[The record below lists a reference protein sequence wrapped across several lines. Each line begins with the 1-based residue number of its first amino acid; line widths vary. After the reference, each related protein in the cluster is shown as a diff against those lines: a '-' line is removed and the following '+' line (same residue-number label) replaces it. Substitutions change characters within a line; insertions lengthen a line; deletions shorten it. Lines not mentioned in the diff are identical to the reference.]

1 MTQAVT
7 IPVNKKKIR
16 RNLIGAILFVLLGV
30 LFVIKPFLFI
40 RSDDPTMI
48 RIIGY
53 ICTAFF
59 GIGVILFVQKLRD
72 KKEGLIIDAEGITDN
87 SSGIAA
93 GKVLWRDVKSIRVE
107 QVADQSFIMLDVKD
121 PLLYIRQQQNPVK
134 KRAMELNYQL
144 YKTPV
149 GIAPRFLNIRFDQ
162 LLQLLEGAFKEF
174 RGK

>member
-1 MTQAVT
+1 MQTIT
-7 IPVNKKKIR
+7 IPVNKKKII
-16 RNLIGAILFVLLGV
+16 RNLVGAAVFVLLGI

-53 ICTAFF
+53 ICTGFF
-59 GIGVILFVQKLRD
+59 GVAIILFVQKLQD
-72 KKEGLIIDAEGITDN
+72 KKAGLIIDEEGITDN

-93 GKVLWRDVKSIRVE
+93 GRVLWKDIKNIRTERVT
-107 QVADQSFIMLDVKD
+107 DQPFIMLEIKN
-121 PLLYIRQQQNPVK
+121 PEAYLQQQKNPVK

-149 GIAPRFLNIRFDQ
+149 GISAQFLNIGFEE
-162 LLQLLEGAFKEF
+162 LLQLLENAFKEG
-174 RGK
+174 RNK

>member
-1 MTQAVT
+1 MKEPIR
-7 IPVNKKKIR
+7 IPISKRKT
-16 RNLIGAILFVLLGV
+16 LAAFVGSLA
-30 LFVIKPFLFI
+30 FVIAGVFFISRPMLFI

-59 GIGVILFVQKLRD
+59 GLCAILLFLKLRD

-93 GKVLWRDVKSIRVE
+93 GRILWKDVRSIRVE
-107 QVADQSFIMLDVKD
+107 EAAGQQFIMMEVKD
-121 PLLYIRQQQNPVK
+121 PLLYLRQQKNPVK

-149 GIAPRFLNIRFDQ
+149 GITANFLTVKTEQ
-162 LLQLLEGAFKEF
+162 LLQLLQTAFKDA
-174 RGK
+174 RSA